1 MLHKTLMRIGLHT
14 VYNMNEF
21 DKKIADVFDVIPV
34 EDTKKQKLPT
44 VSTTYNEPDLQ
55 QDLTDAYQQSKE
67 NLQGIIDQGTEAMEE
82 ILNIAKAGQH
92 PRAFEVYGTLLKNMV
107 DANKELL
114 NIQKQIR
121 EMDEESSKK
130 SKGDT
135 NIDKAIFVG
144 STAELSKLLKGK

>member
-1 MLHKTLMRIGLHT
+1 
-14 VYNMNEF
+14 MNTF
-21 DKKIADVFDVIPV
+21 DKKMEEVFDLVPSQ
-34 EDTKKQKLPT
+34 EEKKEKLPT
-44 VSTTYNEPDLQ
+44 VTTHYNNPDLK

-67 NLQGIIDQGTEAMEE
+67 NLQTIIDQGQEAMEE

-114 NIQKQIR
+114 NIQKQMR
-121 EMDEESSKK
+121 DMDEEKK
-130 SKGDT
+130 VKGGT

-144 STAELSKLLKGK
+144 STAELNKLIKGKE